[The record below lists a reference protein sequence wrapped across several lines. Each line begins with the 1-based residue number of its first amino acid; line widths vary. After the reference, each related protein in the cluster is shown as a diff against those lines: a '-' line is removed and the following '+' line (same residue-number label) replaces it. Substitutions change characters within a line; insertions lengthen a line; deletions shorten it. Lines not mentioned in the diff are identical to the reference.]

1 MKIATASKTWENK
14 SAYQMA
20 KLMTDDKET
29 DAKTVKQEEHAGET
43 SGNETNAA
51 TKIKDTESA
60 DTDVFLSSINQKE
73 NTFTGLLGLSSSQ
86 EPKSSGGFDM
96 KSSAPDDSVGQL
108 AAMLARAETK
118 LDVQQVSG
126 KAMRALVNLKS
137 AAATAKGDDAKK
149 LAAQIRRMEKLI
161 KRIEKKLKH
170 LGKEEQLELEQK
182 RALEKEEKQK
192 AELIEDELKTRRKKR
207 RRDEKNYAA
216 KELAED
222 QKESSNEMLSAIAG
236 GGIAPPSADSF
247 MDVGTEMVVP
257 DVVSLD
263 VTV

>member
-1 MKIATASKTWENK
+1 MKIATASKPWENK

-20 KLMTDDKET
+20 KLMTEDKET
-29 DAKTVKQEEHAGET
+29 DAKTVKQEENAIEN

-51 TKIKDTESA
+51 TKIKETENA
-60 DTDVFLSSINQKE
+60 NTDIFLSSINQKE

-86 EPKSSGGFDM
+86 GSDTSGGFNM
-96 KSSAPDDSVGQL
+96 KSSAPEDSVGQL

-118 LDVQQVSG
+118 FDVQQISG
-126 KAMRALVNLKS
+126 KAMRALVNLKAS
-137 AAATAKGDDAKK
+137 AATAKGDDAKK

-192 AELIEDELKTRRKKR
+192 ADLIEDELKTRRKKR
-207 RRDEKNYAA
+207 HRDEKNYAA

-222 QKESSNEMLSAIAG
+222 QKEASNEMLSAVAG
-236 GGIAPPSADSF
+236 GSIAAPPTDAF
-247 MDVGTEMVVP
+247 MDIGADMAAA
-257 DVVSLD
+257 DAVSLD
-263 VTV
+263 VMV